1 MIYSMIKW
9 YGLSGVIQI
18 KVVIVIV
25 HLKLHL
31 RYLGVFQSEYKIL
44 DELFQYFQYTLV
56 DDPYSDKKKTSHH
69 DMKYT
74 EFSFKIPYFCL

>member
-1 MIYSMIKW
+1 MIKW

-18 KVVIVIV
+18 KVVIVAV

-56 DDPYSDKKKTSHH
+56 DDPYSDKKNRVIMILNTLNSVL
-69 DMKYT
+69 KYPI
-74 EFSFKIPYFCL
+74 FVFKND

>member
-1 MIYSMIKW
+1 MIKW
-9 YGLSGVIQI
+9 YGLSGVIRI

-56 DDPYSDKKKTSHH
+56 DDPYSDKKKKTSHH

-74 EFSFKIPYFCL
+74 EFSFKIPYFCF